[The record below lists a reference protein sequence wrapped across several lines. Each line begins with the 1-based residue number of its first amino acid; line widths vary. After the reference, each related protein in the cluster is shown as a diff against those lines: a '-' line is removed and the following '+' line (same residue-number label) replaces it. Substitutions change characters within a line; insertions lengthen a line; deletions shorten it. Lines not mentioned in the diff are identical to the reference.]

1 MSEETTTEPTAAPEA
16 PKAARKPWILWAMIG
31 GGALL
36 GLIFGLAMPGGW
48 LFAPG
53 ATHDADGHAHADGEA
68 AEFWACPMFCTRLDS
83 PGKCPVCGM
92 DMELF
97 VDSGARL
104 TLDARQ
110 AAAIGLRTEPITRR
124 RLAREIR
131 TLGDFAPDE
140 TRQKVVSAWVDGRI
154 DKLYADFTGV
164 PVEKGWHLFDL
175 YSPSLYAAQK
185 ELIVAREA
193 HGRVDSA
200 ESRRLLENAREKLR
214 LLGLS
219 DEQVKFFESLESP
232 SLTVTIPSPDSGVVT
247 EKLAS
252 TGMYVKAGQPVLRIT
267 DLSRLWLMVQVHERD
282 LGLVALGQPVSVEVN
297 AWPGR
302 EFHGRVGFIDPQLD
316 TRTRTVRVRVEVPND
331 DGELRPGMFGTATIF
346 AELGPDGVLAKPE
359 LKGDYACPMHP
370 LQRSNDADARCEV
383 CGMGMVKHDHE
394 HGRAPVALWAIP
406 REAVLSTGKRTL
418 VYVEWW
424 VREMPHEH
432 HDPDEPPP
440 LEMLTRPEYQ
450 GFEVQLGPLAAE
462 YHVMPDGTRH
472 KLAEYYPLIGGLPT
486 GMQMPGGEVGFRI
499 VSNGQFLID
508 SQMEL
513 TGKPSLLRPEGGK
526 GADPHAG
533 HGD

>member
-1 MSEETTTEPTAAPEA
+1 MSEEPTTEPTAAPEA
-16 PKAARKPWILWAMIG
+16 LKVARKPWMIWAVIG

-36 GLIFGLAMPGGW
+36 GLIFGLLLPSSW
-48 LFAPG
+48 LFVPQA
-53 ATHDADGHAHADGEA
+53 ATPETHEHAEGEA
-68 AEFWACPMFCTRLDS
+68 AEFWACPMFCTRLES

-97 VDSGARL
+97 VDSGTRL
-104 TLDARQ
+104 PLDDRQ
-110 AAAIGLRTEPITRR
+110 AAAIGLRTEPIQRR

-140 TRQKVVSAWVDGRI
+140 TRQKVVAAWVDGRI

-164 PVEKGWHLFDL
+164 PVKKGWHLFDL

-185 ELIVAREA
+185 ELLVARDTHRRA
-193 HGRVDSA
+193 DSS
-200 ESRRLLENAREKLR
+200 ESRRMLENAREKLR

-219 DEQVKFFESLESP
+219 DEQVAYFESLDQP

-252 TGMYVKAGQPVLRIT
+252 TGMYVKQGQPVFRIT

-302 EFHGRVGFIDPQLD
+302 EFQGRVGFIDPQLD

-331 DGELRPGMFGTATIF
+331 DGELRPGMFGTATIYS
-346 AELGPDGVLAKPE
+346 ELGPDGVLARPE

-370 LQRSNDADARCEV
+370 LQRSNDAHARCGV
-383 CGMGMVKHDHE
+383 CDMRMMKLE
-394 HGRAPVALWAIP
+394 HQHGVTAIALWAIP

-418 VYVEWW
+418 VYVQWW
-424 VREMPHEH
+424 VREMSHEH

-440 LEMLTRPEYQ
+440 LEVLQRPEYQ

-472 KLAEYYPLIGGLPT
+472 KLGEYYPLIGGLPT
-486 GMQMPGGEVGFRI
+486 GMQMPGGEVGFR
-499 VSNGQFLID
+499 VVTNGQFLID

-526 GADPHAG
+526 TADPHAG